1 MSLSNLRYTKQADPN
16 LFIKVIQKLYPHIS
30 YHKGYISG
38 SDSLGKTDDE
48 FFLRLAD
55 DIDSSKK
62 SNKFLGYA
70 EYIRK
75 LCKRNRNDKTKAEFV
90 KSLKILTRQP
100 LSKIA
105 VKKTTKTTY
114 DEITDRNITEV
125 DVEKEYYSSGNLKRE
140 RIVTRKI
147 PKRVTRRK
155 TVEETVKITYK
166 SYLEEN
172 RKKILKNIEDL
183 NDPVLS
189 EFSKEVA
196 DLLKGD
202 EWNIESMKE
211 TARDSLCRRCR
222 DTETDFFSYTKSNK
236 ALRNYNPKIP
246 LSVILKNRDSEVL
259 DYFRIVKGYLPDID
273 GLSQRENLY
282 VKLKYMCGRTYQFSD
297 DLTEKMSQIADECC
311 IESMTID
318 VQQLIEL

>member
-16 LFIKVIQKLYPHIS
+16 LFIRVIQKLYPQIT

-38 SDSLGKTDDE
+38 SDKLGKTDEE
-48 FFLRLAD
+48 FFQRLAN
-55 DIDSSKK
+55 DIDRSKK
-62 SNKFLGYA
+62 SNKFLDYA

-90 KSLKILTRQP
+90 KSLKILTGQP

-114 DEITDRNITEV
+114 DEITDTNITEV

-140 RIVTRKI
+140 RVITRKI
-147 PKRVTRRK
+147 PKRVTKRK

-172 RKKILKNIEDL
+172 RKKILQNIEDL

-196 DLLKGD
+196 DLLKSN
-202 EWNIESMKE
+202 EWDLESVKE
-211 TARDSLCRRCR
+211 TARDSLYRRCR
-222 DTETDFFSYTKSNK
+222 DTETDFFSYVKSNR
-236 ALRNYNPKIP
+236 ALRDYKPKIP
-246 LSVILKNRDSEVL
+246 LNVILKNRDSDVL
-259 DYFRIVKGYLPDID
+259 DYFRVVKQYLPDID
-273 GLSQRENLY
+273 ELTQRENLY
-282 VKLKYMCGRTYQFSD
+282 VKLKYMCDRTYQFSD
-297 DLTEKMSQIADECC
+297 DLTEKMNQIADECC
-311 IESMTID
+311 IENMTLD
-318 VQQLIEL
+318 VQQFIEL